1 MQNMQMSITQDFPS
15 SCSASQTNVLLL
27 AFAAQDDFLEK
38 EFNQAD
44 DCNAETYQCS
54 GVLPSEL
61 DQKLCHLLIEQQE
74 GQIVEL
80 ESELRQTHSKL
91 HEKEAELQALKD
103 CVRRLTEFSLGNA
116 SGITTSLSCQSII
129 STN

>member
-1 MQNMQMSITQDFPS
+1 MSITQDFPS
-15 SCSASQTNVLLL
+15 SSSASQTNVLLL
-27 AFAAQDDFLEK
+27 AFAAQDEFLEK

-44 DCNAETYQCS
+44 DRNAETYLCN

>member
-1 MQNMQMSITQDFPS
+1 M
-15 SCSASQTNVLLL
+15 
-27 AFAAQDDFLEK
+27 
-38 EFNQAD
+38 
-44 DCNAETYQCS
+44 ETYQFS

-74 GQIVEL
+74 GHIVEL
-80 ESELRQTHSKL
+80 ESALRQTHSKL

-116 SGITTSLSCQSII
+116 SGITTSHHPKVY
-129 STN
+129 